1 MLLIGWVGLGHK
13 GYRNIDVKLSLL
25 PWGCTMDVCS
35 VCPRAA
41 PSYSAGDSSAFAD
54 PDWKGVNAE
63 TFLCHSC
70 REGMVFVV
78 FREKFAACF
87 LVRILKRLNFQP
99 SSK

>member
-54 PDWKGVNAE
+54 P
-63 TFLCHSC
+63 
-70 REGMVFVV
+70 
-78 FREKFAACF
+78 
-87 LVRILKRLNFQP
+87 
-99 SSK
+99 